1 VALLHL
7 ALGGDGGRPDDP
19 VTAASATFPTL
30 VLCIGVGVMAVAG
43 PYLTRPTRRLV
54 VLLVLLGAIAAL
66 FAEEAMPAA
75 VIASVLV
82 GWGAGAITH
91 LAVGSPA
98 GFPGRDEVAEGIA
111 SLGVAVAGVE
121 RAEHQRWGVAR
132 YVAHLVEGGDRV
144 DVTVCGR
151 DASDAQLLTKAW
163 RFLWYRDTGPS
174 LTFTRLQQVEHEAVA
189 TLLAAKTGA
198 EVPEV
203 LAVGTA
209 PASEDAL
216 LVTRPP
222 SGSALADLDPAAVTD
237 AALDDVW
244 RQLGA
249 LHDDRLSHGT
259 IDSDHVLV
267 TDTGAALI
275 GFDDASTSAADL
287 RLDQDAAQMLVAL
300 AVEVDEDRAV
310 DAAVRVLGSER
321 LGQVLPQVQGPAL
334 GRSTRKTLPDRRRFL
349 SGLREKAAAAAGI
362 DPPAL
367 AEVRR
372 VSITELFLVAGTLL
386 GFWLLISELSGM
398 GDVWGTIATADWWFV
413 GSS

>member
-1 VALLHL
+1 
-7 ALGGDGGRPDDP
+7 

-144 DVTVCGR
+144 DVTVYGR

-163 RFLWYRDTGPS
+163 RFLW
-174 LTFTRLQQVEHEAVA
+174 
-189 TLLAAKTGA
+189 
-198 EVPEV
+198 
-203 LAVGTA
+203 
-209 PASEDAL
+209 
-216 LVTRPP
+216 
-222 SGSALADLDPAAVTD
+222 
-237 AALDDVW
+237 
-244 RQLGA
+244 
-249 LHDDRLSHGT
+249 
-259 IDSDHVLV
+259 
-267 TDTGAALI
+267 
-275 GFDDASTSAADL
+275 
-287 RLDQDAAQMLVAL
+287 
-300 AVEVDEDRAV
+300 
-310 DAAVRVLGSER
+310 
-321 LGQVLPQVQGPAL
+321 
-334 GRSTRKTLPDRRRFL
+334 
-349 SGLREKAAAAAGI
+349 
-362 DPPAL
+362 
-367 AEVRR
+367 
-372 VSITELFLVAGTLL
+372 
-386 GFWLLISELSGM
+386 
-398 GDVWGTIATADWWFV
+398 
-413 GSS
+413 